1 MFRPL
6 RRQKREITEEEA
18 KELLLKEKRGVLAV
32 NGDDGYPFAIPID
45 YFYDREQEKIFFH
58 GAKVGHKVDSL
69 KKSDKVCFT
78 VYGNEHYKEGE
89 WAPYVQSTVV
99 FGRCRLINDAAET
112 EERVRELARKYYPSE
127 EEIEAEIAKDIR
139 AAQLY
144 EISIEHLSGKQIK
157 EK

>member
-1 MFRPL
+1 MFRPI
-6 RRQKREITEEEA
+6 RRQKRAITDDEA
-18 KELLLKEKRGVLAV
+18 KKLLSTEKRGVLAV
-32 NGDDGYPFAIPID
+32 NGDDGYPFAIPVD
-45 YFYDREQEKIFFH
+45 YHYDEKEEKIFFH
-58 GAKVGHKVDSL
+58 GAKNGHKVDSL

-78 VYGNEHYKEGE
+78 VYGNEHYEEGE

-99 FGRCRLINDAAET
+99 FGRCHLIEDAAIT
-112 EERVRELARKYYPSE
+112 EERIRELAGKYYPNE